1 MINLSDKN
9 ISLLILEEINVIK
22 GEKMKNKKLLMLFSI
37 CALGGIGNA
46 ANTENPAG
54 TTINTDNTGLIY
66 VNTSDTY
73 TNNGTINGS
82 TGPTMML
89 GASTSTV
96 INNGT
101 ISGEIRGLSLGTRN
115 APKAYFTNTGLI
127 EKTVVSASISD
138 DTAVGLYSVEG
149 SNTSTGIIKGTKD
162 AVRLRG
168 ASTFTNDGR
177 LEAGRMGVLSDDG
190 DTVINNGTI
199 AAAEYG
205 MFMNGDG
212 GTAVNG
218 QTGTI
223 NSIVGILGVG
233 TGTITNNG
241 VINATEEGIV
251 GQSTTLIVNNGTI
264 NVTGTTP
271 SSIVS
276 GIRMG
281 NVVVGPRIINTGTI
295 NSDGYA
301 INMAG
306 SNGVLELGNNTQIT
320 GIIHGNKGENII
332 ISKGNINVG
341 QDGSENIHKLVASG
355 NTTITGRIDLDP
367 SANDLYY
374 TDATGSSKSLANIAS
389 DTSIGDLTLKGTIN
403 VGVDYDGIVDDT
415 DKTGKIIASSVILSG
430 GNVTLVNAG
439 ATANGIVAES
449 GKDTIGDQLRVKS
462 IVISNKQQ
470 AVNPDF
476 KFNLSNEL
484 SGGSDWKSE
493 TVSRIENGVTV
504 LDELYTRIDTTPD
517 PDPNPDPNPKP
528 DPDPTVK
535 KNAVPRNRVDLDNV
549 NRLDSVSERFLN
561 MESKDMNTGERRQS
575 IEYIGTKGGSKF
587 KAENEYNY
595 DYDVD
600 TDGISGTTLL
610 KLTDNIFGGFTLG
623 YTNNTVTYSNSDDEK
638 VDSFNINMFGR
649 YVTGNFDIDGHLG
662 YGFNEHTLNADW
674 LGAGTLESNYNS
686 HVLKGGATVGYNQ
699 EIGKGVKVRPN
710 IGLDYV
716 YVNEGEIY
724 TNGLSNI
731 DGTTGQGVVG
741 KVGLDLGN
749 TEGKLRWN
757 LGVGYEQNFT
767 DTFHE
772 DRNMSN
778 DYTMEELSYGKGTFK
793 ASADVDY
800 RVTDGFAL
808 KLGYEYEKNDNYENN
823 NVRAGFSF
831 LLGEK

>member
-1 MINLSDKN
+1 
-9 ISLLILEEINVIK
+9 
-22 GEKMKNKKLLMLFSI
+22 MKNKKLLMLFSI

-46 ANTENPAG
+46 ANTVNPSG
-54 TTINTDNTGLIY
+54 TTINTDVGGTVFVNNGDSY
-66 VNTSDTY
+66 VND
-73 TNNGTINGS
+73 GTI
-82 TGPTMML
+82 TG
-89 GASTSTV
+89 ATSYRIMWGDENTS
-96 INNGT
+96 ITNNGT
-101 ISGEIRGLSLGTRN
+101 ISGSIEAVEVGAINGIRST
-115 APKAYFTNTGLI
+115 FVNTGLI
-127 EKTVVSASISD
+127 EKTAVSAVITND
-138 DTAVGLYSVEG
+138 LTVGLY
-149 SNTSTGIIKGTKD
+149 NTDATNSSTGIIKGTKD
-162 AVRLRG
+162 AVRAG
-168 ASTFTNDGR
+168 GGTTFINNGR
-177 LEAGRMGVLSDDG
+177 IEAGRMGILSWDNENI
-190 DTVINNGTI
+190 TNNGTI
-199 AAAEYG
+199 IATEYG
-205 MFMNGDG
+205 VFTNGDG
-212 GTAVNG
+212 ATVTNNQSGI
-218 QTGTI
+218 I
-223 NSIVGILGVG
+223 NSQIGILGGG

-241 VINATEEGIV
+241 TINTTEEGIV
-251 GQSTTLIVNNGTI
+251 GQNTDLIINNGTI

-281 NVVVGPRIINTGTI
+281 NVAVGPRIINTGTI

-301 INMAG
+301 INMG
-306 SNGVLELGNNTQIT
+306 GPNGVLELGNNTQIT
-320 GIIHGNKGENII
+320 GIIHGNNGENII

-374 TDATGSSKSLANIAS
+374 TDATGSSKSLTNIAS
-389 DTSIGDLTLKGTIN
+389 DTSIGNLTLKGTIN

-439 ATANGIVAES
+439 LTEENIVTES
-449 GKDTIGDQLRVKS
+449 GKDAIGDQLRVKS

-484 SGGSDWKSE
+484 SGGANWKSE

-504 LDELYTRIDTTPD
+504 LDELYTRIDTTPTPD

-549 NRLDSVSERFLN
+549 NRLDSISGRFLN

-587 KAENEYNY
+587 KADNEYNY

-610 KLTDNIFGGFTLG
+610 KLTDNILGGFTLG
-623 YTNNTVTYSNSDDEK
+623 YTSNDVTYSNNDDEK
-638 VDSFNINMFGR
+638 VNSFNINMFGR

-674 LGAGTLESNYNS
+674 LGAGKLESNYNS